1 MYPLCTPSVFK
12 IVWYDE
18 AMSTAKHTIHPNP
31 ITVPDIMSKQPQI
44 AKKSYKF
51 DLAEAIKLRIQ
62 NKLSFGE
69 LAKYY
74 GVPKQTIHSRF
85 KVFLRIVDDPELN
98 DAYSESRAQI
108 LNGTE
113 RVLVSYLTDS
123 QKLKDASLNN
133 VAYAFQQVTTAR
145 RLEEGLSTQN
155 ISNNIRN
162 LTEERKGELGKII
175 EAMYQA
181 RVQASNGTARVE
193 EAVIE

>member
-1 MYPLCTPSVFK
+1 
-12 IVWYDE
+12 
-18 AMSTAKHTIHPNP
+18 MSTAKHTIHPNP